1 MESVSLILIVV
12 GAVIIGVVLLLRLAL
27 RQRPAGEDPVPA
39 KANPA
44 GTSAKPSLAKIGDET
59 PRQEPE
65 FDPLFAIDFKK
76 DTVSDTALADLGKI
90 VAAQEEPPPAQAA
103 SRDEDAREV
112 QEAQQAPPQPSIKR
126 RSPRVADDPH
136 RVVVLNVMARQDR
149 TFAGSEVRNAVE
161 GAGFEYGDW
170 QIFHYYPPRHGDNPP
185 AFSLANMVKPGSFDL
200 ANMDAMTTAGLS
212 LFMVPAG
219 DEDDIASFDTMLA
232 TTRRLAVELGGEV
245 RDARRSVLTRQ
256 AIAQIREQLNEL
268 RCKTQV
274 AQH

>member
-1 MESVSLILIVV
+1 MESVSLMLIVV
-12 GAVIIGVVLLLRLAL
+12 GAVIIAVVTLLRLAV
-27 RQRPAGEDPVPA
+27 RQRPAKENPEPA
-39 KANPA
+39 KA
-44 GTSAKPSLAKIGDET
+44 SLAKTSPAKTRNET
-59 PRQEPE
+59 PPQEPE
-65 FDPLFAIDFKK
+65 FDPLFAVDFKK
-76 DTVSDTALADLGKI
+76 ETVSDTALANLGKI
-90 VAAQEEPPPAQAA
+90 VAEQEEPPLAPAPSSPQAA
-103 SRDEDAREV
+103 ALAEET
-112 QEAQQAPPQPSIKR
+112 QQAPPKPSVKR
-126 RSPRVADDPH
+126 RSPRVADDPR

-149 TFAGSEVRNAVE
+149 SFAGSEVRNAVE

-185 AFSLANMVKPGSFDL
+185 SFSLANMVKPGSFDL